1 MEIEKLE
8 PTTVVIVLVGLFVVF
23 WLFSKGLKL
32 VIYLVVA
39 AVIGIIA
46 WSVYSGQLQL

>member
-8 PTTVVIVLVGLFVVF
+8 PTTIVIVVVALFVLF

-32 VIYLVVA
+32 VIYLVIA

-46 WSVYSGQLQL
+46 WSMYSGQL